1 MTVDELVEILLYKA
15 PQNYTVVMPDYA
27 PIQQVY
33 RDDKYGNGVI
43 ILTDYEEEE
52 EL

>member
-1 MTVDELVEILLYKA
+1 MTVAELVEILLYNA
-15 PQNYTVVMPDYA
+15 PPSYTVVMPDYA

-33 RDDKYGNGVI
+33 REDKYGNGVI

-52 EL
+52 D